1 MNFPQIRLQSSPAS
15 ISIQTTP
22 GRIEIQQPPAELDI
36 QQPKAILDIETTPG
50 RLTIDQTEAWAD
62 MNIKSVYR
70 MAEEYAQEGQ
80 QAALDATGSSSQD
93 GDELMMIENGGGAIA
108 SQAKRNGEPP
118 IYEFN
123 IGWIPRHGSV
133 KIQYDPASVKI
144 NAYPQEVINNTKVQ
158 KPTIEHVS
166 SQIDVSLKQH
176 QTLDIGFE
184 GLKFVGIN
192 YEQEI

>member
-15 ISIQTTP
+15 ITIQTTP
-22 GRIEIQQPPAELDI
+22 GKMEIEQPPAQLDI
-36 QQPKAILDIETTPG
+36 QQPQAILDIETTPG

-62 MNIKSVYR
+62 MNIKSVFR
-70 MAEEYAQEGQ
+70 VAEEAAQEGQ
-80 QAALDATGSSSQD
+80 QAVLEATASAAQD

-108 SQAKRNGEPP
+108 SQAKRNGESPR
-118 IYEFN
+118 YEFN

-144 NAYPQEVINNTKVQ
+144 EARTQEVINNTKIQ
-158 KPTIEHVS
+158 KPIINHVRGHV
-166 SQIDVSLKQH
+166 DVALKQH
-176 QTLDIGFE
+176 QSLDIDFAN
-184 GLKFVGIN
+184 LKFVGIN

>member
-15 ISIQTTP
+15 ITIQTTP
-22 GRIEIQQPPAELDI
+22 GRMEIQQPPAELDI
-36 QQPKAILDIETTPG
+36 QQPKAIMDIETTPG

-62 MNIKSVYR
+62 MNIKSVFR
-70 MAEEYAQEGQ
+70 MAAENAQEGQ
-80 QAALDATGSSSQD
+80 QTALEATGSAAQD

-144 NAYPQEVINNTKVQ
+144 NAHPQEVINNTRIQ
-158 KPTIEHVS
+158 KPVIEFER
-166 SQIDVSLKQH
+166 SQVEVNLKQH
-176 QTLDIGFE
+176 QTLDIDFD

>member
-1 MNFPQIRLQSSPAS
+1 MNFPQIRLQSSPTS

-22 GRIEIQQPPAELDI
+22 GKMDIEQPPAQVDI

-50 RLTIDQTEAWAD
+50 KLTIDQTEAWAD
-62 MNIKSVYR
+62 MNIKNVFR
-70 MAEEYAQEGQ
+70 MTEENAEEGR
-80 QAALDATGSSSQD
+80 QAALEATGSTAQD

-108 SQAKRNGEPP
+108 SQAKRNGESP

-123 IGWIPRHGSV
+123 IGWIPRLGSV

-144 NAYPQEVINNTKVQ
+144 DARPQEVINNTRVQ
-158 KPTIEHVS
+158 KPTIEHVP
-166 SQIDVSLKQH
+166 SQVDISLKQH
-176 QTLDIGFE
+176 GTLDIDFE